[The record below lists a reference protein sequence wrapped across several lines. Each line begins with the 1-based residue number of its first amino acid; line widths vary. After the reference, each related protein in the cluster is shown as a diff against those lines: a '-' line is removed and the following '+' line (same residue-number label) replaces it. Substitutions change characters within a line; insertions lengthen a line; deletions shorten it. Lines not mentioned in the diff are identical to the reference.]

1 MTSGWNYQVR
11 LGNCSF
17 GSQLDHRLNHHFV
30 FRENMAKNGEELEL
44 KDSAGDGSKTPVS
57 PSRQPTN
64 YDSLK
69 ELNANNGKLASYCL

>member
-1 MTSGWNYQVR
+1 
-11 LGNCSF
+11 
-17 GSQLDHRLNHHFV
+17 
-30 FRENMAKNGEELEL
+30 MAKNGQELEL

-69 ELNANNGKLASYCL
+69 ELNANNGKLVAINCL